1 MGYLIAAIVC
11 GGLGLCFAFEGKIE
25 NISLDKDT
33 NRLSI
38 KRSWLV
44 PCYMAKMTTLPLSN
58 IIRVHAARRGMYRD
72 GIDNTVYVLIVS
84 MIKGAEIKILETRN
98 ASKIRKEVS
107 DRRFFDKS
115 CL

>member
-1 MGYLIAAIVC
+1 MGYLIAAIVF

-25 NISLDKDT
+25 NISLDKDK
-33 NRLSI
+33 NRLAI

-44 PCYMAKMTTLPLSN
+44 PCYLAKLTTLPLSN

-72 GIDNTVYVLIVS
+72 GIDNTVYVLVVS

-107 DRRFFDKS
+107 WG
-115 CL
+115 